1 MFMSQQ
7 LKKDR
12 KKYMS
17 NETGYLD
24 KELKFPPDS
33 WSQMRN
39 YLKIKQFIRKE
50 AKLKRLEKFSLHIY
64 FKE

>member
-7 LKKDR
+7 LNKDR

-39 YLKIKQFIRKE
+39 DLKIKQFIRKE
-50 AKLKRLEKFSLHIY
+50 AKLKRLGKFFTYI
-64 FKE
+64 F